1 MKKTAPTKS
10 AMTPAERQK
19 ASRAKRKLQTF
30 DGYSPILL
38 SILLSAEA
46 LQVLSLMY
54 GTANKTTIEKVLIE
68 AYEASLNKVKKG

>member
-46 LQVLSLMY
+46 TRALQVL
-54 GTANKTTIEKVLIE
+54 
-68 AYEASLNKVKKG
+68 